1 MASKDCRFTLGYT
14 YYNEPELLRQQLN
27 LWKHYPHQV
36 EIILVDDGSEE
47 FPAYDI
53 VKDFDYPNFQLWRVD
68 EDLGFN
74 SHGCRNLIAELA
86 DCEMILFSDIDCHFS
101 PETIAFL
108 KRVTFNPEKLYKF
121 AFYSSASFIYTPWPG
136 HPNVFAVSKD
146 KFWEAGGYD
155 ESFTGWHHGDR
166 EFIDRLEVI
175 TEPSKM
181 QEHLGFTVVRGAR
194 KCMIDASVDK
204 TTYDDIRMTIK
215 IPNAMPP
222 EKQLIGTV
230 TEKINFQYSRL
241 L

>member
-1 MASKDCRFTLGYT
+1 MASKDCRFTLGFT

-53 VKDFDYPNFQLWRVD
+53 VKDFDYPTFQLWRVD

-86 DCEMILFSDIDCHFS
+86 TCDNILFSDIDCHFS

-108 KRVTFNPEKLYKF
+108 KRVNFNPERLYYF
-121 AFYSSASFIYTPWPG
+121 SFYSSASFQYHPWPG
-136 HPNVFAVSKD
+136 HPNVFAINKD

-166 EFIDRLEVI
+166 EFIERLQIV
-175 TEPSKM
+175 TELSKISD
-181 QEHLGFTVVRGAR
+181 HLGFTVVRGAR
-194 KCMIDASVDK
+194 KCEVDARVDK
-204 TTYDDIRMTIK
+204 TTYDDVNMVIK
-215 IPNAMPP
+215 IPTCMPP
-222 EKQLIGTV
+222 ESELKGTV
-230 TEKINFQYSRL
+230 KEKINFSYSRL